1 MGEVRP
7 VLRHPLRF
15 VVVLYLRRRAVRYV
29 SEAFDLAE
37 RRDVRAAVRC
47 HESSTALWRAVEV
60 LRGS

>member
-1 MGEVRP
+1 MLSRP
-7 VLRHPLRF
+7 VRF

-29 SEAFDLAE
+29 SDAFDLAE

-47 HESSTALWRAVEV
+47 HERSTALWRAVEV